1 MQAPSR
7 AKIATTLLL
16 VGLAGCATPR
26 KQQPGSPVAIPPNW
40 KAVDIRSP
48 LAPSGWLAG
57 FHDRNLDAVVGSVI
71 SDNYDL
77 KAAAGRL
84 NAAVAQSRVISADL
98 YPQLGATGG
107 AAVTDTPLYN
117 GRSPQYQVDPGNWN
131 YTVNLRLSWELDVW
145 GRLRGLSSAAK
156 ADAASAVFAYEGAR
170 LSLAGQAAKAWF
182 AVIES
187 RQQVRIAEETLASLR
202 KTLNLAKARYENGA
216 VSVFDVRLSSAD
228 ETAAESNLVQRLQSF
243 SEAKRTLQTLL
254 GKYPS
259 AEMDVDHA
267 SLPSLSSQIPAGL
280 PSELLLRRPDLRS
293 ADWNLFA
300 SENRVFSAKAERL
313 PRLALTSTA
322 GTPSVLLQDI
332 TGDQSFLYTVAAN
345 LTQPI
350 LDGGRIRENIK
361 LSKAKQETAA
371 ATYAQQV
378 LNAFREV
385 ENALSNEA
393 TLHARLQLQERA
405 LAELKEAYRIATIRY
420 KSGQIDIVSLLQA
433 QRSMLAAESLL
444 VNTRLLRLNNRID
457 LYLALGESYGPR
469 TPAMRFRDEAVLL
482 PLPKA

>member
-1 MQAPSR
+1 M
-7 AKIATTLLL
+7 
-16 VGLAGCATPR
+16 
-26 KQQPGSPVAIPPNW
+26 
-40 KAVDIRSP
+40 
-48 LAPSGWLAG
+48 
-57 FHDRNLDAVVGSVI
+57 
-71 SDNYDL
+71 
-77 KAAAGRL
+77 
-84 NAAVAQSRVISADL
+84 
-98 YPQLGATGG
+98 
-107 AAVTDTPLYN
+107 
-117 GRSPQYQVDPGNWN
+117 
-131 YTVNLRLSWELDVW
+131 
-145 GRLRGLSSAAK
+145 
-156 ADAASAVFAYEGAR
+156 
-170 LSLAGQAAKAWF
+170 
-182 AVIES
+182 IES

-228 ETAAESNLVQRLQSF
+228 ETAAESNLVQRQQNF

-259 AEMDVDHA
+259 AEMDVEHA
-267 SLPSLSSQIPAGL
+267 ALPALSSQIPAGL

-405 LAELKEAYRIATIRY
+405 LAELREAYRIATIRY

-469 TPAMRFRDEAVLL
+469 IPAMRFRDEAVLL